1 MVRPF
6 VTVLGTLVLSVALFS
21 CKDEK
26 NPVQQYGD
34 TLVHGYKSAQKVEKD
49 ANLQQMQRNVYEFQ
63 AANGRYPADL
73 RELGEFTRFP
83 IDENKYNYDPTTGS
97 VTAK

>member
-1 MVRPF
+1 MVRLF
-6 VTVLGTLVLSVALFS
+6 VTVLGALILSGALLS

-49 ANLQQMQRNVYEFQ
+49 ANLQQVQRQVYEFQ
-63 AANGRYPADL
+63 AAQGRYPADL
-73 RELGEFTRFP
+73 RELGEFTRSP
-83 IDENKYNYDPTTGS
+83 IDENKYNYDPMTGS

>member
-1 MVRPF
+1 MVRLF
-6 VTVLGTLVLSVALFS
+6 VTALGTLILSFALFS

-49 ANLQQMQRNVYEFQ
+49 ANLQQAQRSVYEFQ

-73 RELGEFTRFP
+73 RELAEFAKSP
-83 IDENKYNYDPTTGS
+83 IDANKYNYDPATGS
-97 VTAK
+97 ITAK